1 LPLQR
6 DRLTHS
12 QAFMAWHQGM
22 NPWLRNQRGQK
33 ETEVKFGNFEI
44 FSIVENSF
52 KIDGGAMFG
61 VVPKIIWERLVPADE
76 FNRVR
81 LDLNLLL
88 VKTKGENVLIDTGMG
103 DALSEKQKKIY
114 GVEKPSELERK
125 LSELKLT
132 PDQIDLVILTHLH
145 ADHSGGVVKLD
156 GLGKK
161 IPRFPNAR
169 HIIQIKEWN
178 DAMSPDERTTATYFT
193 ENLKLLK
200 DFDLL
205 ELIDGEKEVA
215 KGIKVTNTRGH
226 TPGHQVVFIEDG
238 NNKILCPGDIV
249 PTASHLKIPY
259 VASVDLFPLETMEL
273 KRKFLDMCINDGW
286 LLAFDHDVNIK
297 LGRLEKSG
305 IEIKVNKI
313 I

>member
-1 LPLQR
+1 
-6 DRLTHS
+6 
-12 QAFMAWHQGM
+12 M
-22 NPWLRNQRGQK
+22 
-33 ETEVKFGNFEI
+33 KFGKFEI

-76 FNRVR
+76 FNRVK

-88 VKTKGENVLIDTGMG
+88 VKMVRQAHHLAERENVLIDAGMG
-103 DALSEKQKKIY
+103 DALSEKHKKIY
-114 GVEKPSELERK
+114 GIEKPSELEKK
-125 LSELKLT
+125 LSEFDLT
-132 PDQIDLVILTHLH
+132 PEDIDLVILTHLH
-145 ADHSGGVVKLD
+145 ADHAGGVVKLD
-156 GLGKK
+156 ESGKK

-169 HIIQIKEWN
+169 HIVQIKEWN

-205 ELIDGEKEVA
+205 ELIDGEDEVA
-215 KGIKVTNTRGH
+215 KGIKVKSTGGH
-226 TPGHQVVFIEDG
+226 TAGHQVVFIEDG
-238 NNKILCPGDIV
+238 HNKILWPGDII

-259 VASVDLFPLETMEL
+259 VASVDIFPLETMEL
-273 KRKFLDMCINDGW
+273 KRRFLDMCINDGW

-297 LGRLEKSG
+297 LGRLERSG
-305 IEIKVNKI
+305 IEIKINKVI
-313 I
+313 

>member
-1 LPLQR
+1 
-6 DRLTHS
+6 
-12 QAFMAWHQGM
+12 M
-22 NPWLRNQRGQK
+22 
-33 ETEVKFGNFEI
+33 KFGNFEI

-76 FNRVR
+76 FNRVK

-88 VKTKGENVLIDTGMG
+88 VKTEGENVLIDAGMG
-103 DALSEKQKKIY
+103 DALSEKHKKIY

-125 LSELKLT
+125 FSELNLT

-145 ADHSGGVVKLD
+145 ADHAGGVVKLD
-156 GLGKK
+156 ELGKK
-161 IPRFPNAR
+161 TPRFPNAR
-169 HIIQIKEWN
+169 HIVQTKEWN
-178 DAMSPDERTTATYFT
+178 DAMSPDERTSATYLT
-193 ENLKLLK
+193 ENFKLLK
-200 DFDLL
+200 EHDLL
-205 ELIDGEKEVA
+205 ELVDGEDEVV
-215 KGIKVTNTRGH
+215 KGIKVKSTGGH
-226 TPGHQVVFIEDG
+226 TPGHQVVFIEDE
-238 NNKILCPGDIV
+238 NNKILWPGDII

-297 LGRLEKSG
+297 LGKLEKLG
-305 IEIKVNKI
+305 NEIKVNKVI
-313 I
+313 S